1 MQKSPSI
8 LYYDIAQQPH
18 LLIAGC
24 TGSGKS
30 VLLNGLI
37 CDLIK
42 QPPTK
47 VQLILI
53 DPKRVELSRYAA
65 LPHCLA
71 YACEP
76 DAMANILEY
85 SVELMMNRYDQMQR
99 TQQRLFDGSDVY
111 VLIDEFADL
120 ITTDKKRVLPL
131 LMRLAQRGR
140 AAKVHL
146 FIATQR
152 PTRDIVSGQIKV
164 NMDSRIA
171 LRCPSAID
179 SRNII
184 NVKGAETLP
193 KYGKG
198 YYLTPDKMQP
208 MLIDIPNC
216 TDDDIDTA
224 IAAAMGFTPPKPQQ
238 AKAGKAK
245 RPRPHIKGKTRA
257 LIYILSSL
265 PLLALSGNSGADA
278 MPVFV
283 LAALCIVVVEGI
295 VFTIIN
301 GLSR

>member
-65 LPHCLA
+65 LPHCLT

-76 DAMANILEY
+76 DAMANTLEY

-131 LMRLAQRGR
+131 LMRLAQLGR

-146 FIATQR
+146 
-152 PTRDIVSGQIKV
+152 
-164 NMDSRIA
+164 
-171 LRCPSAID
+171 L
-179 SRNII
+179 
-184 NVKGAETLP
+184 
-193 KYGKG
+193 
-198 YYLTPDKMQP
+198 
-208 MLIDIPNC
+208 
-216 TDDDIDTA
+216 
-224 IAAAMGFTPPKPQQ
+224 
-238 AKAGKAK
+238 
-245 RPRPHIKGKTRA
+245 
-257 LIYILSSL
+257 
-265 PLLALSGNSGADA
+265 
-278 MPVFV
+278 
-283 LAALCIVVVEGI
+283 
-295 VFTIIN
+295 
-301 GLSR
+301 

>member
-85 SVELMMNRYDQMQR
+85 SVELMMNRYDQMQASFR
-99 TQQRLFDGSDVY
+99 
-111 VLIDEFADL
+111 
-120 ITTDKKRVLPL
+120 RV
-131 LMRLAQRGR
+131 R
-140 AAKVHL
+140 
-146 FIATQR
+146 
-152 PTRDIVSGQIKV
+152 
-164 NMDSRIA
+164 
-171 LRCPSAID
+171 
-179 SRNII
+179 
-184 NVKGAETLP
+184 
-193 KYGKG
+193 
-198 YYLTPDKMQP
+198 
-208 MLIDIPNC
+208 
-216 TDDDIDTA
+216 
-224 IAAAMGFTPPKPQQ
+224 
-238 AKAGKAK
+238 
-245 RPRPHIKGKTRA
+245 
-257 LIYILSSL
+257 
-265 PLLALSGNSGADA
+265 
-278 MPVFV
+278 
-283 LAALCIVVVEGI
+283 
-295 VFTIIN
+295 
-301 GLSR
+301 

>member
-1 MQKSPSI
+1 MSQSPSI
-8 LYYDIAQQPH
+8 LYYNMAQQPH

-42 QPPTK
+42 QPPTMA
-47 VQLILI
+47 QLVLI

-76 DAMANILEY
+76 NAMANTLEY
-85 SVELMMNRYDQMQR
+85 SVELMMSRYDQMQR
-99 TQQRLFDGSDVY
+99 TQQRLFGGSDVY
-111 VLIDEFADL
+111 VIVDEFADL

-131 LMRLAQRGR
+131 LMRLAQLGR

-216 TDDDIDTA
+216 TDNDIDTA
-224 IAAAMGFTPPKPQQ
+224 IAAAMGFAPPKPQQ
-238 AKAGKAK
+238 TKAGKAK

-278 MPVFV
+278 VPVFV

-295 VFTIIN
+295 VYTIIN

>member
-1 MQKSPSI
+1 MQQSPAI
-8 LYYDIAQQPH
+8 LYHNMAQQPH

-37 CDLIK
+37 CSLIK
-42 QPPTK
+42 QPPTMA
-47 VQLILI
+47 QLVLI
-53 DPKRVELSRYAA
+53 DPKRVELSRYAT

-76 DAMANILEY
+76 NAIANTLEY
-85 SVELMMNRYDQMQR
+85 AVELMMNRYDQMQR
-99 TQQRLFDGSDVY
+99 MQQRLFSGSDVY
-111 VLIDEFADL
+111 VIVDEFADL

-131 LMRLAQRGR
+131 LMRLAQLGR
-140 AAKVHL
+140 AAKIHL

-164 NMDSRIA
+164 NMDSRVA

-198 YYLTPDKMQP
+198 YYLTPDTIEP
-208 MLIDIPNC
+208 LLIDIQNC

-224 IAAAMGFTPPKPQQ
+224 IAAAMEFAPPKPQQ
-238 AKAGKAK
+238 TKTGKAK
-245 RPRPHIKGKTRA
+245 RPLRPIKRKARILT
-257 LIYILSSL
+257 YILSAL
-265 PLLALSGNSGADA
+265 PLAVLGGNSADA
-278 MPVFV
+278 MPVCA
-283 LAALCIVVVEGI
+283 LAAFCIVIAEAI
-295 VFTIIN
+295 VFNIIN

>member
-8 LYYDIAQQPH
+8 LYYNMEQQPH

-30 VLLNGLI
+30 VLLNGLV

-42 QPPTK
+42 KPPTL

-53 DPKRVELSRYAA
+53 DPKRVELSCYAKT
-65 LPHCLA
+65 PHCLA
-71 YACEP
+71 YACDP
-76 DAMANILEY
+76 DAMTNTLEY
-85 SVELMMNRYDQMQR
+85 AVELMMNRYDQMQR
-99 TQQRLFDGSDVY
+99 TQRRRFCGSDVY
-111 VLIDEFADL
+111 VIVDEFADL
-120 ITTDKKRVLPL
+120 ITTDKKRTLPL
-131 LMRLAQRGR
+131 LMRLAQLGR

-164 NMDSRIA
+164 NMDSRVA

-198 YYLTPDKMQP
+198 YYLTPDTIAP
-208 MLIDIPNC
+208 LLIDIPNC

-224 IAAAMGFTPPKPQQ
+224 VAAAMEFAPPKPQPT
-238 AKAGKAK
+238 KAVKAK
-245 RPRPHIKGKTRA
+245 RPLRPVKGKTRA
-257 LIYILSSL
+257 LIYILSAL
-265 PLLALSGNSGADA
+265 PLIALSSKLGSET

-283 LAALCIVVVEGI
+283 IATVCIVIAEAILFSV
-295 VFTIIN
+295 IN